1 MLKPPKNVAP
11 ERRLENAGCRLDYF
25 LKVLARE
32 WMSHILW
39 ILARE
44 EVVRFGELR
53 RSLPGKVS
61 ARVLSRRLKEL
72 ESYGLVSRND
82 AGQMPLRVEYAL
94 TDDGRLVD
102 AALRHNEMLAGNRKR
117 RTGAV
122 QKT

>member
-1 MLKPPKNVAP
+1 MLKLPKNVAR

-102 AALRHNEMLAGNRKR
+102 AALRHNEMLAGNWKR
-117 RTGAV
+117 RAGAV